1 VAEVVDEVSLMLQL
15 ALQPLRQLGLP
26 FQPPE
31 LPLPLL
37 QILVVLATR

>member
-1 VAEVVDEVSLMLQL
+1 MAEVVNEVSLVLQL

-31 LPLPLL
+31 LTLPLL
-37 QILVVLATR
+37 QLLVAFATR